1 MNIKSILAVTDF
13 SMAAEQGLERAAL
26 LAARHQAK
34 LRIIYGAEVPNLGL
48 ADPMARLQQ
57 RGRQLARRHS
67 TPVEVIGNTSN
78 MLDDLLRH
86 ARSANLL
93 VVDHRNE
100 RSLSAFW
107 RGTTLDQLLRRCPCP
122 ILIVKQEP
130 QENYKRIMV
139 AIDGT
144 VQPQRLVQFASGVEV
159 HSELEVFHS
168 FEALNIPGSN
178 DGAQSNDALRLHRR
192 AARPDGLR
200 RAIRFSDYFETR
212 RNRVTS
218 LTGRRSEP
226 AREIAAHQNFAQSD
240 LIVVGNQRR
249 STLADFLFGNVA
261 GRLANLAS
269 SDVLVF
275 PHDYQAPSGALAT
288 DRIRTLLNRQR
299 PV

>member
-26 LAARHQAK
+26 MAARHQAK
-34 LRIIYGAEVPNLGL
+34 LQIIYGAEVPNLGL
-48 ADPMARLQQ
+48 VDPMARLQQ

-67 TPVEVIGNTSN
+67 TPVEVISNTSN
-78 MLDDLLRH
+78 MLDDIQRY

-93 VVDHRNE
+93 VVDHRSE

-107 RGTTLDQLLRRCPCP
+107 RGTTLDQLLRRCQCP

-130 QENYKRIMV
+130 QENYKRVMV

-144 VQPQRLVQFASGVEV
+144 VQPQRLVQFASGVGG

-168 FEALNIPGSN
+168 FEALKTAGSN
-178 DGAQSNDALRLHRR
+178 DGAHSNDALRMHRR
-192 AARPDGLR
+192 TVRPDSPR

-226 AREIAAHQNFAQSD
+226 GREIAAHQNFAQSD
-240 LIVVGNQRR
+240 LIVVGNKRR

-261 GRLANLAS
+261 GRLVNLAS

-288 DRIRTLLNRQR
+288 DRILTLLNRQR